1 MVELSTPVKSWNFQ
15 GYMIAIEGL
24 QVQFLSV
31 SYNFCKYFLNHV
43 TNSSKLSSLF
53 CCVDI

>member
-15 GYMIAIEGL
+15 GYVIAIEGL

-31 SYNFCKYFLNHV
+31 SYNFLALVGDHV
-43 TNSSKLSSLF
+43 TG
-53 CCVDI
+53 DIWWTLY